1 MRQYDSDWSRNL
13 TRIRKDDFNQTTIPY
28 TCVFFSL
35 LNRLID
41 AARIIPCR
49 SLSVCPRY
57 PLRLLFLAK
66 NIYRISCLRYLS
78 YIIYLVSA
86 KRLFA
91 DFSAPPNLKGS
102 LSYRTRKEREG
113 PTKISPTAET
123 GWSLPFPPCRW
134 PSSHIGHKPLRYLT
148 VLVPYLGQATV
159 R

>member
-1 MRQYDSDWSRNL
+1 MIS
-13 TRIRKDDFNQTTIPY
+13 TRLRYLIH
-28 TCVFFSL
+28 VFFPLYSL
-35 LNRLID
+35 GRNSLID
-41 AARIIPCR
+41 AARIFPCR

-57 PLRLLFLAK
+57 PLMTFIPCK
-66 NIYRISCLRYLS
+66 NIYRISCIS

-134 PSSHIGHKPLRYLT
+134 PSSHIGHKPLRYCTCTLSR
-148 VLVPYLGQATV
+148 PSYCKV